1 MEPTATRP
9 PVQPPAPWG
18 SPRTPL
24 LPRWYIDNLSEVH
37 LPPAFCGAVGSTSPL
52 RFVGDLARFWDHR
65 SEPLRSDVLNHLIRL
80 ALTHRPPKDLV
91 VIHSGTDL
99 QRLLRCPVRLRT
111 RVGITRAFPG
121 GAAKPDQ
128 PMTVADFTKVLDF
141 GFISLL
147 DLMCVAEA
155 AVESGFLARPLP
167 TRSADTPPSAPESL
181 DPLDTSNIS
190 WDSAWDSAIPM
201 LKRLLG
207 ASFEFRGAVTL
218 TDALD
223 SDLGELARALNL
235 TEASDA
241 IPVADL
247 AHNQTLA
254 AEALT
259 AVTNVWERLSAAER
273 LTVEERLLAR
283 KPLTFR
289 EIGEAANAS
298 PERIRQLLKGIQ
310 RDLSDPGGPVATIAV
325 IASLVRPQIGSITT
339 EARFEDH
346 ISEIFSNTPKTPHLS
361 DANDRG
367 QRDFGSAD
375 EIDLARHMLKQEL
388 SYTHADGVCLDSVAA
403 AVVQG
408 IQSAAKSIADEVG
421 LIDEAELKT
430 HLPNDSWSQHWD
442 ALPKASGLCRL
453 SDQLALRDTAKA
465 RTKAA
470 LLSIGHPATKEEI
483 GMRSGLKPNQVSTYL
498 SSLSEI
504 VRADKF
510 RWGLAEWIEDEY
522 EGIPAEIIQ
531 RIDEDGGSTRLNRL
545 LEELPRLF
553 KVSQNSV
560 RAMIATPAFRLEH
573 GWVRLA
579 DEPDVLIGKLRDV
592 VHGFDTQGD
601 PYWTFE
607 VEERYFRGY
616 SVRGVPPEVA
626 IALGCEFGGNTT
638 VKLRVPEQ
646 CADIS
651 VIWRKTA
658 ITGPEIG
665 RIAQALATI
674 GVSHGDTACLTI
686 HHEDAVSISRFSH
699 THHSS
704 FSLASRNTTGEEAVL
719 GQQASRFVREPQ
731 VGVQMGKPIR
741 GRLSLSDKTNP
752 HREADNPRTSFR
764 NDSTE
769 GF

>member
-1 MEPTATRP
+1 MPHSSSA
-9 PVQPPAPWG
+9 
-18 SPRTPL
+18 
-24 LPRWYIDNLSEVH
+24 
-37 LPPAFCGAVGSTSPL
+37 
-52 RFVGDLARFWDHR
+52 AR
-65 SEPLRSDVLNHLIRL
+65 
-80 ALTHRPPKDLV
+80 
-91 VIHSGTDL
+91 
-99 QRLLRCPVRLRT
+99 
-111 RVGITRAFPG
+111 
-121 GAAKPDQ
+121 
-128 PMTVADFTKVLDF
+128 
-141 GFISLL
+141 
-147 DLMCVAEA
+147 
-155 AVESGFLARPLP
+155 
-167 TRSADTPPSAPESL
+167 
-181 DPLDTSNIS
+181 
-190 WDSAWDSAIPM
+190 
-201 LKRLLG
+201 
-207 ASFEFRGAVTL
+207 VTL

-259 AVTNVWERLSAAER
+259 AVTNVWERLSAVER

-325 IASLVRPQIGSITT
+325 IASLVRPQIGSIAT

-346 ISEIFSNTPKTPHLS
+346 ISEIFPNTPKTPHLS

-388 SYTHADGVCLDSVAA
+388 NYSLADGVCLDNVAA
-403 AVVQG
+403 AVVQD
-408 IQSAAKSIADEVG
+408 IQSAAESIADEVG

-483 GMRSGLKPNQVSTYL
+483 GKRSGLKPNHVSTHL
-498 SSLSEI
+498 SSLSEV

-545 LEELPRLF
+545 LDELPRLF

-592 VHGFDTQGD
+592 VNGYDPQGD

-616 SVRGVPPEVA
+616 SVRAVPPEVA
-626 IALGCEFGGNTT
+626 VALGCEFGGNTT
-638 VKLRVPEQ
+638 VALRVPEQ

-665 RIAQALATI
+665 RIAQALSTI

-686 HHEDAVSISRFSH
+686 HHEDVVSISRLSH
-699 THHSS
+699 TPDRSLSS
-704 FSLASRNTTGEEAVL
+704 KSRHETTATVNSRL
-719 GQQASRFVREPQ
+719 QATTTEHQPQ
-731 VGVQMGKPIR
+731 AGVQMGKPIR
-741 GRLSLSDKTNP
+741 GRLSLSDKTHSNP
-752 HREADNPRTSFR
+752 EAKNIDTSFR
-764 NDSTE
+764 NDSIE
-769 GF
+769 GI

>member
-1 MEPTATRP
+1 
-9 PVQPPAPWG
+9 
-18 SPRTPL
+18 
-24 LPRWYIDNLSEVH
+24 
-37 LPPAFCGAVGSTSPL
+37 
-52 RFVGDLARFWDHR
+52 
-65 SEPLRSDVLNHLIRL
+65 
-80 ALTHRPPKDLV
+80 
-91 VIHSGTDL
+91 
-99 QRLLRCPVRLRT
+99 
-111 RVGITRAFPG
+111 
-121 GAAKPDQ
+121 
-128 PMTVADFTKVLDF
+128 MTVADFTKVLDF

-155 AVESGFLARPLP
+155 AIKNGFLSRPLP
-167 TRSADTPPSAPESL
+167 LRSVGNPLSAPEPL
-181 DPLDTSNIS
+181 DPPGTSDIS
-190 WDSAWDSAIPM
+190 WNSAIPM

-218 TDALD
+218 TDALN

-259 AVTNVWERLSAAER
+259 AVTNIWERLSAVER
-273 LTVEERLLAR
+273 LTVEERVLAR

-310 RDLSDPGGPVATIAV
+310 RDLSDPGGAVATIAV
-325 IASLVRPQIGSITT
+325 IANLVRPQIGSITT
-339 EARFEDH
+339 EARLEDH
-346 ISEIFSNTPKTPHLS
+346 ISEALPDTPTTPHLS
-361 DANDRG
+361 DINDRG
-367 QRDFGSAD
+367 ERDTGSAGA
-375 EIDLARHMLKQEL
+375 IDLARHMLKQEL
-388 SYTHADGVCLDSVAA
+388 SYTHADGVCLDNVAA
-403 AVVQG
+403 AVVQD
-408 IQSAAKSIADEVG
+408 IQSTAKSIADEVG

-483 GMRSGLKPNQVSTYL
+483 GTKSGLNPNQVSTYV
-498 SSLSEI
+498 SSLSEV

-553 KVSQNSV
+553 KVSESSV

-579 DEPDVLIGKLRDV
+579 DEPDVPIGKLPDV
-592 VHGFDTQGD
+592 VHGYDTHGD

-626 IALGCEFGGNTT
+626 LALGCEFGGNTT
-638 VKLRVPEQ
+638 VALRVPER

-665 RIAQALATI
+665 RIAQALSTI
-674 GVSHGDTACLTI
+674 SVSHGDTACLTI
-686 HHEDAVSISRFSH
+686 HHEALVSISRFSH
-699 THHSS
+699 THGR
-704 FSLASRNTTGEEAVL
+704 SLSLTSRNKTGDPAVSGL
-719 GQQASRFVREPQ
+719 RASNYTREPQ
-731 VGVQMGKPIR
+731 VGVQMRKPIR
-741 GRLSLSDKTNP
+741 GRLSMSKNTNP
-752 HREADNPRTSFR
+752 RRDDDNPHTSFP
-764 NDSTE
+764 NDSKD
-769 GF
+769 GI